1 MASSVTSTTSTAA
14 TATADA
20 AAAEE
25 ESNFLAESQ
34 DHTVGSGF
42 EFNSPDAQ
50 IEDTMSG
57 ASTADDEAD
66 VDVSSS
72 WGLASAKPG
81 QGRAQDRSAGRAHVD
96 DESSV
101 LFAGE
106 TDESESTSSSAN
118 QSTTGE
124 ETAVASN
131 EADNWMDDMKYTV

>member
-1 MASSVTSTTSTAA
+1 MASSVSSTTSTAA

-34 DHTVGSGF
+34 DYTVGSGF

-50 IEDTMSG
+50 IEETMSG
-57 ASTADDEAD
+57 TSTADDEAD
-66 VDVSSS
+66 VDVASN
-72 WGLASAKPG
+72 WGLAAAKPG
-81 QGRAQDRSAGRAHVD
+81 QGRAADRSAGRSHVD

-106 TDESESTSSSAN
+106 TETETSSSSTDP
-118 QSTTGE
+118 STTGE
-124 ETAVASN
+124 ETAVASS